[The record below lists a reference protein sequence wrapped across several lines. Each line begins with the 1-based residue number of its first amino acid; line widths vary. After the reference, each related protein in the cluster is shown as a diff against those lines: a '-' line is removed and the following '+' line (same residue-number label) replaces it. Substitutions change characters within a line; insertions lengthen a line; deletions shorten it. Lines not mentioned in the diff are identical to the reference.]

1 MDSCQSTDGIR
12 KQTEADDT
20 GDAVPLLGQLAL
32 WTETVQQEIKS
43 DRDSDCQ
50 SQCNPEREGRVE
62 ERPQPRSSSTLSSP
76 PLAPIDQA
84 QWDAYMQIWR

>member
-20 GDAVPLLGQLAL
+20 GDTVPLLGQLAL

-50 SQCNPEREGRVE
+50 GQ
-62 ERPQPRSSSTLSSP
+62 
-76 PLAPIDQA
+76 
-84 QWDAYMQIWR
+84 